1 MFRKKLNWK
10 QSKTWYVI
18 YVHGR
23 ARFIKQLLKK
33 PKHALP
39 LPKENRIRNVGIITI
54 IKWVTCCEL
63 VQTFRI
69 RNVLLFGWFFFWFY
83 CWRRQ
88 IESNFFHIFD
98 WKTIEK
104 AKLQWDNILLLCFVA
119 YRWNNFELLFWM

>member
-69 RNVLLFGWFFFWFY
+69 RNVLLFGWFFFGFIVEEGKSKAIFSIFSIEKQSKKQNFNEITFY
-83 CWRRQ
+83 CCV
-88 IESNFFHIFD
+88 
-98 WKTIEK
+98 
-104 AKLQWDNILLLCFVA
+104 LLLIDETISN
-119 YRWNNFELLFWM
+119 YWM